1 MFFLFS
7 IIQVKKRGELGTL
20 WYDKSHSR
28 FRIYTWLIG
37 ITFLVKMH
45 YIYGLTNSLY
55 LRLTV
60 SHLWSVSH
68 LLVSQKPLPE
78 ARVIGR
84 CDRGKGGG
92 GSCWVELKRLNQ

>member
-1 MFFLFS
+1 
-7 IIQVKKRGELGTL
+7 
-20 WYDKSHSR
+20 
-28 FRIYTWLIG
+28 
-37 ITFLVKMH
+37 MH

-55 LRLTV
+55 LRLIV

-78 ARVIGR
+78 VRVIGR

-92 GSCWVELKRLNQ
+92 GGQLLGQVKKIKSVVK